1 MILNDM
7 ALEYITQL
15 ESTDGRER
23 WQSTSE
29 VIEDLEDLGFLFSS
43 APHGNV
49 ATL

>member
-1 MILNDM
+1 MMLNNM

-15 ESTDGRER
+15 ESTDGLER
-23 WQSTSE
+23 RQSTSG

-43 APHGNV
+43 TPHGSV